1 MRHRGTLG
9 NYMDKYGVGWLL
21 DTDDKD
27 IDEED
32 SLPLLQ
38 ELDINLS
45 EIKYKI
51 KCVIMPIANENLNR
65 NVLRDNPGNICNI
78 KIITRHQK
86 IIYFDYFKI
95 FGVHCL
101 LFFSFLFCLY
111 MAS

>member
-38 ELDINLS
+38 ELDINLT
-45 EIKYKI
+45 EIKYKL
-51 KCVIMPIANENLNR
+51 KKR
-65 NVLRDNPGNICNI
+65 
-78 KIITRHQK
+78 IIQK
-86 IIYFDYFKI
+86 LVS
-95 FGVHCL
+95 GRL
-101 LFFSFLFCLY
+101 
-111 MAS
+111 